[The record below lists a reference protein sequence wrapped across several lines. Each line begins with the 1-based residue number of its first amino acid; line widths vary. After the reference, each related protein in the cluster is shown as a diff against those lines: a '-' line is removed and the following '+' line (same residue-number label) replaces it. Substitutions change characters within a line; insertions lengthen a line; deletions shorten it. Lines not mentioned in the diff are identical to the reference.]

1 MLTLFEKPLS
11 GQGCTIL
18 QYLCDLDVSL
28 IHQAMLSIREC
39 NLQPC
44 EFNLMSKQVQNVK
57 ALSTRVQNLKALQD
71 QFQVD
76 TSPKCKS
83 STVWSHVWYSDTLK
97 PRQLCTLICFGQ
109 PSNSSAVFMTK
120 LHATVWAD
128 ICLNF
133 WEEWRRNE
141 LTGRGGACVNSSIQV
156 LWNWVHNTLQCANSS
171 IQVLQNWVHN
181 TCKDGPLWVPW
192 GNFYRT

>member
-44 EFNLMSKQVQNVK
+44 EFNVMLKQVQNVK
-57 ALSTRVQNLKALQD
+57 APRCEAM
-71 QFQVD
+71 
-76 TSPKCKS
+76 
-83 STVWSHVWYSDTLK
+83 SDTLIRLNQDNFALSSVLGSHVILLRYDK
-97 PRQLCTLICFGQ
+97 TAC
-109 PSNSSAVFMTK
+109 NSA
-120 LHATVWAD
+120 VWAD

-156 LWNWVHNTLQCANSS
+156 LWNWVHNTLQCVNSS
-171 IQVLQNWVHN
+171 IHVLRNWVHN

-192 GNFYRT
+192 GNFYRTQVSLVRSLCPDVRPSVCP

>member
-1 MLTLFEKPLS
+1 M
-11 GQGCTIL
+11 
-18 QYLCDLDVSL
+18 
-28 IHQAMLSIREC
+28 
-39 NLQPC
+39 
-44 EFNLMSKQVQNVK
+44 
-57 ALSTRVQNLKALQD
+57 
-71 QFQVD
+71 
-76 TSPKCKS
+76 
-83 STVWSHVWYSDTLK
+83 WSHVWYSDTLK
-97 PRQLCTLICFGQ
+97 PRQLCTFICFGQ

-156 LWNWVHNTLQCANSS
+156 LWNWVHNTLQCVNSS
-171 IQVLQNWVHN
+171 IHVLRNWVHN

-192 GNFYRT
+192 GNFYRTQVSLVPGSLCPSVRKWDTFVRLNWCDSGWWRYQLNTTDNANRAIQVNVATNWLYLVDKLYKLYKL